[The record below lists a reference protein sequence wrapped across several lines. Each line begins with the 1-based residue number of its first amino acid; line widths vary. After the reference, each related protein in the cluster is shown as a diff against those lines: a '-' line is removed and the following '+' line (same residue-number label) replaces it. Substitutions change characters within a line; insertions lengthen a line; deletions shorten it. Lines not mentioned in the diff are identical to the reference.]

1 MHAMKKLFL
10 LLLMMS
16 AFKLMMAD
24 DLTATITN
32 STDSMN
38 NGAIDLSL
46 NGGVAPY
53 TFQWMGPNGYNS
65 TDEDISGL
73 EPGEYCVTVSDFY
86 CGTATLC
93 VMVEED
99 VASGMAIEN
108 TSSLTVFPNPFSKEF
123 SVVFDSPV
131 TGEYIFGLH
140 DVSGK
145 AVWTETRPL
154 TVGANT
160 CHFILNGGIVAGR
173 YEMTIQDKRGSILSR
188 SVVRLR

>member
-1 MHAMKKLFL
+1 MKKLFL

-16 AFKLMMAD
+16 TVKLMMAD

-38 NGAIDLSL
+38 NGAIDLNL
-46 NGGVAPY
+46 NGGIAPY
-53 TFQWMGPNGYNS
+53 TFQWTGPNGYNS
-65 TDEDISGL
+65 SDEDISDL

-93 VMVEED
+93 VVVEEE
-99 VASGMAIEN
+99 VATGMVTQN
-108 TSSLTVFPNPFSKEF
+108 TSFLTVFPNPFSKEF
-123 SVVFDSPV
+123 SIVFDSPV

-140 DVSGK
+140 DLSGK
-145 AVWTETRPL
+145 AVWAETRSL
-154 TVGANT
+154 TIGVNN
-160 CHFILNGGIVAGR
+160 CRFILKGNIAAGR

-188 SVVRLR
+188 SVVRIR